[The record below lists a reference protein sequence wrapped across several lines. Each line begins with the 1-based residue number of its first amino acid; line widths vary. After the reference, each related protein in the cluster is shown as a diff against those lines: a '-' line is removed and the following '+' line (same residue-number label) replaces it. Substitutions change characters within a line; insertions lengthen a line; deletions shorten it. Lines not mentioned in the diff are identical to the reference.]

1 MNKNIICFGEVLFDV
16 FPTHKK
22 IGGAPLNVALRL
34 ASLGIDAQIIS
45 RVGND
50 EIGKELLDF
59 IKKNGVATD
68 TIQIDENLSTGQ
80 VIVQLNEKGSASY
93 TINYP
98 VAWDKIICIPE
109 DEIRVKKADALVFG
123 SLVCRDPIS
132 QNSLLEIINYA
143 KYAVFDVNL
152 RAPFYTKEILI
163 NLMMQSDFIKFNDDE
178 LYEISA
184 FLNSPYHSLEQ
195 NILFIAEK
203 TNTKH
208 ICVTKGSHGAVL
220 FYNEKM
226 YYNSGYK
233 IDVVD
238 TVGSGDSFLAGLL
251 SKLLYEENPQEAIDF
266 ACALGAIVA
275 KNEGANPK
283 ISSKEINDFM
293 HPKKKFEELKELKS

>member
-1 MNKNIICFGEVLFDV
+1 MTKKIICFGEVLFDV
-16 FPTHKK
+16 FPTHRK

-34 ASLGIDAQIIS
+34 ASLGVNAKIIS
-45 RVGND
+45 RIGKD
-50 EIGKELLDF
+50 EIGKELLTF
-59 IKKNGVATD
+59 IEKNGVDSD

-80 VIVQLNEKGSASY
+80 VIIQLNEKGSASY

-109 DEIRVKKADALVFG
+109 DKIALIKADALVFG
-123 SLVCRDPIS
+123 TLVCRDFVS
-132 QNSLLEIINYA
+132 HASLLEIINYA

-178 LYEISA
+178 LYEISS
-184 FLNSPYHSLEQ
+184 FMNSPYHSLEQ

-220 FYNEKM
+220 YYNEKM

-251 SKLLYEENPQEAIDF
+251 SKLLTDANPQEAIDF

-283 ISSKEINDFM
+283 ISNQEINALM
-293 HPKKKFEELKELKS
+293 NP

>member
-1 MNKNIICFGEVLFDV
+1 MTKNIICFGEVLFDV

-34 ASLGIDAQIIS
+34 ASLGINAQIIS

-50 EIGKELLDF
+50 EIGRELLAF
-59 IKKNGVATD
+59 IKKNGVDTD
-68 TIQIDENLSTGQ
+68 TIQIDENLSTGE

-123 SLVCRDPIS
+123 SLVCRDGVS
-132 QNSLLEIINYA
+132 QNSLLEIINYT

-152 RAPFYTKEILI
+152 RAPFYTKEILV

-178 LYEISA
+178 LYEVSA

-220 FYNEKM
+220 YYSEKM

-233 IDVVD
+233 IDVID

-251 SKLLYEENPQEAIDF
+251 SKLLYDENPQEAIDF

-283 ISSKEINDFM
+283 ISSKEIDDFM
-293 HPKKKFEELKELKS
+293 NP

>member
-1 MNKNIICFGEVLFDV
+1 MTKKIICFGEVLFDV
-16 FPTHKK
+16 FPTHRK

-34 ASLGIDAQIIS
+34 ASLGVNAEIIS
-45 RVGND
+45 RIGND
-50 EIGKELLDF
+50 EIGKELLAF
-59 IKKNGVATD
+59 IKENGVTTD
-68 TIQIDENLSTGQ
+68 TIQVDQNLSTGE
-80 VIVQLNEKGSASY
+80 VIVQLNDKGSASY

-98 VAWDKIICIPE
+98 VAWDKIDCGPE
-109 DEIRVKKADALVFG
+109 EEILVKKADALVFG
-123 SLVCRDPIS
+123 SLVCRDS
-132 QNSLLEIINYA
+132 VSHTSLLEIINYA

-152 RAPFYTKEILI
+152 RAPFYSKELLI

-178 LYEISA
+178 LYEVSA
-184 FLNSPYHSLEQ
+184 FMNSPYHSLEQ
-195 NILFIAEK
+195 NIHFIAEQ

-220 FYNEKM
+220 YYNEQM

-233 IDVVD
+233 VDVVD

-251 SKLLYEENPQEAIDF
+251 SKLLYENNPQEAIDF

-283 ISSKEINDFM
+283 ISTSEIIEFM
-293 HPKKKFEELKELKS
+293 NPTKQF

>member
-1 MNKNIICFGEVLFDV
+1 MTKKIICFGEVLFDV
-16 FPTHKK
+16 FPTHRK

-34 ASLGIDAQIIS
+34 ASLGVNAKIIS
-45 RVGND
+45 RIGKD
-50 EIGKELLDF
+50 EIGKELLTF
-59 IKKNGVATD
+59 IEKNGVDSD

-80 VIVQLNEKGSASY
+80 VIIQLNEKGSASY

-109 DEIRVKKADALVFG
+109 DKIALIKADALVFG
-123 SLVCRDPIS
+123 TLVCRDFVS
-132 QNSLLEIINYA
+132 HASLLEIINYA

-178 LYEISA
+178 LYEISS
-184 FLNSPYHSLEQ
+184 FMNSPYHSLEQ

-220 FYNEKM
+220 YYNEKM

-251 SKLLYEENPQEAIDF
+251 SKLLTDANPQEAIDF

-283 ISSKEINDFM
+283 ISNQEINAFM
-293 HPKKKFEELKELKS
+293 NP

>member
-1 MNKNIICFGEVLFDV
+1 MTKNIICFGEVLFDV

-34 ASLGIDAQIIS
+34 ASLGVNAQIIS
-45 RVGND
+45 RIGKD
-50 EIGKELLDF
+50 EIGKELLAF
-59 IKKNGVATD
+59 IEKNGVATD
-68 TIQIDENLSTGQ
+68 TIQIDENLSTGE

-109 DEIRVKKADALVFG
+109 DEIMVKKADALVFG
-123 SLVCRDPIS
+123 SLVCRDSVS

-152 RAPFYTKEILI
+152 RAPFYTKEILL

-178 LYEISA
+178 LYEVSA

-220 FYNEKM
+220 YYNEKM

-251 SKLLYEENPQEAIDF
+251 SKLLYDENPQEAIDF

-293 HPKKKFEELKELKS
+293 NP

>member
-1 MNKNIICFGEVLFDV
+1 MTKNIICFGEVLFDV

-34 ASLGIDAQIIS
+34 VSLGINAKIIS

-50 EIGKELLDF
+50 EIGKELLAF
-59 IKKNGVATD
+59 IKKNGVDTD

-98 VAWDKIICIPE
+98 VAWDKIVCIPE
-109 DEIRVKKADALVFG
+109 DEIMVKKADALVFG
-123 SLVCRDPIS
+123 SLVCRDSVS
-132 QNSLLEIINYA
+132 QESLLEIINYA

-184 FLNSPYHSLEQ
+184 FMNSPYHSLEQ
-195 NILFIAEK
+195 NILFVAEQ

-208 ICVTKGSHGAVL
+208 ICVTKGSRGAVL
-220 FYNEKM
+220 YYNEKM

-251 SKLLYEENPQEAIDF
+251 SELLVNSDPQKAIDF

-283 ISSKEINDFM
+283 ISSKDINVFM
-293 HPKKKFEELKELKS
+293 NP

>member
-1 MNKNIICFGEVLFDV
+1 MTKKIICFGEVLFDV
-16 FPTHKK
+16 FPTHRK
-22 IGGAPLNVALRL
+22 IGGAPLNVALRM
-34 ASLGIDAQIIS
+34 ASLGINAQIIS

-50 EIGKELLDF
+50 EIGKELLHF
-59 IKKNGVATD
+59 IEQNGVSTD
-68 TIQIDENLSTGQ
+68 TIQVDENLSTGE
-80 VIVQLNEKGSASY
+80 VIVQLNDKGSASY

-98 VAWDKIICIPE
+98 VAWDKIDCGPE
-109 DEIRVKKADALVFG
+109 EEILVKKANALVFG
-123 SLVCRDPIS
+123 TLVCRDLVS
-132 QNSLLEIINYA
+132 HTSLLEIINYT

-152 RAPFYTKEILI
+152 RAPFYSKELLI

-178 LYEISA
+178 LYEVSA
-184 FLNSPYHSLEQ
+184 FMNSPYHSLEQ
-195 NILFIAEK
+195 NIHFIAEQ

-220 FYNEKM
+220 YYNEQM

-233 IDVVD
+233 VDVVD

-251 SKLLYEENPQEAIDF
+251 SKLLYENNPQEAIDF

-283 ISSKEINDFM
+283 ISTSEMNEFM
-293 HPKKKFEELKELKS
+293 NPTNQF

>member
-1 MNKNIICFGEVLFDV
+1 MTKKIICFGEVLFDV
-16 FPTHKK
+16 FPTHRK

-34 ASLGIDAQIIS
+34 ASLGVNAQIIS
-45 RVGND
+45 RIGKD
-50 EIGKELLDF
+50 EIGRELLAF
-59 IKKNGVATD
+59 IEKNGVATE

-80 VIVQLNEKGSASY
+80 VIVQLNDKGSASY

-109 DEIRVKKADALVFG
+109 DEIMVKKADALVFG
-123 SLVCRDPIS
+123 TLVCRDS
-132 QNSLLEIINYA
+132 VSHTSLLEIINYA

-178 LYEISA
+178 LFEISD
-184 FLNSPYHSLEQ
+184 FMNSPYHSLEQ
-195 NILFIAEK
+195 NILFIAEQ

-220 FYNEKM
+220 YYNEKM

-251 SKLLYEENPQEAIDF
+251 SKLLYDENPQEAIDF

-283 ISSKEINDFM
+283 ISIQEINAFM
-293 HPKKKFEELKELKS
+293 NPQILI

>member
-1 MNKNIICFGEVLFDV
+1 MTKNIICFGEVLFDV

-34 ASLGIDAQIIS
+34 ASLGINAQIIS

-50 EIGKELLDF
+50 EIGKELLAF
-59 IKKNGVATD
+59 IKKNGVDTD

-109 DEIRVKKADALVFG
+109 DEIMVKKADALVFG
-123 SLVCRDPIS
+123 SLVCRDSVS
-132 QNSLLEIINYA
+132 QESLLEIINYA

-163 NLMMQSDFIKFNDDE
+163 NLMMQSDFIKFNDEE

-184 FLNSPYHSLEQ
+184 FMNSPYHSLEQ
-195 NILFIAEK
+195 NILFIAEQ

-220 FYNEKM
+220 YYNEKM

-251 SKLLYEENPQEAIDF
+251 SELLINSDPQKAIDF

-293 HPKKKFEELKELKS
+293 NP